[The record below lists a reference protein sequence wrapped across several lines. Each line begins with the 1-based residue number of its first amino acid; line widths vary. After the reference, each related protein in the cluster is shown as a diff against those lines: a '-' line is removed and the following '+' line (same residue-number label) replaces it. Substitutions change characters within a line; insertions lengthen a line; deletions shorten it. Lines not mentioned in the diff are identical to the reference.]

1 MTDPPSTA
9 QHEERPS
16 ESLSPRAGGGRTE
29 TDLGD
34 PTPPPWVV
42 LKFGG
47 TSVSSLERWRTI
59 AATVRERIAAG
70 RRLVIVCSAL
80 SQVSNR
86 LEDLLEQAGKGR
98 EIAAGLAGLRRVHE
112 ELARAMGLS
121 AGDLLGET
129 LGELEQILEGIRLT
143 EEVTP
148 RLRARVMSAGE
159 LLSSRL
165 GAAWLAGEGVPT
177 TWQDAREL
185 LAAVPDPQVAPERQ
199 YLSATCDHAY
209 DRDLDRRLRSL
220 PAPVV
225 LTQGFVARLP
235 GGDTVLLGRGG
246 SDTAAAYLAAKLGAE
261 HLEIWTDVPGMFSA
275 NPHQVPDA
283 RLLLDLGYAE
293 AGELASKGAK
303 VLHPRSIDAAQ
314 DAGIPVHVRCTPEP
328 DLIGTVISGSAT
340 AEAGVKAVS
349 ERKGIVLVS
358 MDVDGD
364 WQGVGV
370 IADIAACFKAHG
382 VSIDLLASS
391 QTNLTVALDPRA
403 NYLEDDALEPLLADL
418 EELSEPRVIRPAA
431 AVSLVGTGIRA
442 ILHQWASVLEL
453 FEDEPVYLVSQS
465 ANDLSLSLVV
475 DESSADRLVQRIHD
489 RLFHGDVPAASFGPT
504 WESLAAPRVG
514 LAR

>member
-1 MTDPPSTA
+1 MRAQRQDDGATPRRPQQST
-9 QHEERPS
+9 
-16 ESLSPRAGGGRTE
+16 GGR
-29 TDLGD
+29 
-34 PTPPPWVV
+34 PWVV

-59 AATVRERIAAG
+59 AATVRERLAAG

-86 LEDLLEQAGKGR
+86 LEELLAAASGGR
-98 EIAAGLAGLRRVHE
+98 DVSAGLAGLWRVHE
-112 ELARAMGLS
+112 DLARAMGLE
-121 AGDLLGET
+121 AGALVGET
-129 LGELEQILEGIRLT
+129 LGELDQILEGIRLT

-148 RLRARVMSAGE
+148 RLRARVMSCGD
-159 LLSSRL
+159 LMSSRL
-165 GAAWLAGEGVPT
+165 GAAWLARQGVPT
-177 TWQDAREL
+177 SWQDAREL
-185 LAAVPDPQVAPERQ
+185 LEAVPDPRVAPERR
-199 YLSATCDHAY
+199 YLSATCDHVY
-209 DRDLDRRLRSL
+209 DPELDRRLRSL
-220 PAPVV
+220 PEPVA

-261 HLEIWTDVPGMFSA
+261 HLEIWTDVPGMFTA

-283 RLLLDLGYAE
+283 RLLLHLGYAE

-303 VLHPRSIDAAQ
+303 VLHPRAIDAAQ
-314 DAGIPVHVRCTPEP
+314 AEGIPVHVRCTPEP
-328 DLIGTVISGSAT
+328 ELVGTVISASAV

-358 MDVDGD
+358 MEVEGD

-382 VSIDLLASS
+382 LSIDLLASS
-391 QTNLTVALDPRA
+391 QTNLTAALDPRA
-403 NYLEDDALEPLLADL
+403 NYLEDEALEALLTDL
-418 EELSEPRVIRPAA
+418 AELSDPRIIRPAA

-442 ILHQWASVLEL
+442 ILHEWASVLEL
-453 FEDEPVYLVSQS
+453 FEDEEVYLVAQS

-475 DESSADRLVQRIHD
+475 DESSADRLVRRIHE
-489 RLFHGDVPAASFGPT
+489 RLFADQVPASSFGPT
-504 WESLAAPRVG
+504 WRTLVAPERRLAVR
-514 LAR
+514 R

>member
-1 MTDPPSTA
+1 MKKDS
-9 QHEERPS
+9 QDEEAARDAS
-16 ESLSPRAGGGRTE
+16 ESEPARPP
-29 TDLGD
+29 GD
-34 PTPPPWVV
+34 EPEWVV

-59 AATVRERIAAG
+59 AATVRDRLADG

-86 LEDLLEQAGKGR
+86 LETLLDAAGEGR
-98 EIAAGLAGLRRVHE
+98 DVSAGLAGLRQVHE
-112 ELARAMGLS
+112 ELARDMGLD
-121 AGDLLGET
+121 AGALIGET

-148 RLRARVMSAGE
+148 RLRARILSAGE
-159 LLSSRL
+159 LMSTRL
-165 GAAWLAGEGVPT
+165 GAAWLAREGVPT
-177 TWQDAREL
+177 AWQDAREL
-185 LAAVPDPQVAPERQ
+185 LEAIADPHLAPERQ
-199 YLSATCDHAY
+199 YLSATCDHRF
-209 DRDLDRRLRSL
+209 DPELDRRLRAL
-220 PAPVV
+220 PEPVA

-246 SDTAAAYLAAKLGAE
+246 SDTAAAYLAGKLSAE
-261 HLEIWTDVPGMFSA
+261 RLEIWTDVPGMFTA
-275 NPHQVPDA
+275 NPHRVPDA
-283 RLLLDLGYAE
+283 RLLLQLGYEE

-314 DAGIPVHVRCTPEP
+314 AEEIPVHVRCTPDPE
-328 DLIGTVISGSAT
+328 LIGTVISASAV

-382 VSIDLLASS
+382 LSIDLLASS

-403 NYLEDDALEPLLADL
+403 NYLEDEVLEPLLADL
-418 EELSEPRVIRPAA
+418 AEISDPRVIRPAA
-431 AVSLVGTGIRA
+431 AVSLVGSGIRA
-442 ILHQWASVLEL
+442 ILHQWASALEL
-453 FEDEPVYLVSQS
+453 FEEEEVYLVAQS
-465 ANDLSLSLVV
+465 ANDLSLTLVV
-475 DESSADRLVQRIHD
+475 NESSADRLVCRIHG
-489 RLFHGDVPAASFGPT
+489 RLFPDQVSATSFGPT
-504 WESLAAPRVG
+504 WEALVAPAAAG
-514 LAR
+514 SA